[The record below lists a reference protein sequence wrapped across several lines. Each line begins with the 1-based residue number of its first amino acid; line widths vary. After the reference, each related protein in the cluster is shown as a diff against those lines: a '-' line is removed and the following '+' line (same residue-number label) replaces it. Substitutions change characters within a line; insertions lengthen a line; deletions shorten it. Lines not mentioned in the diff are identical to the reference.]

1 MHILIALAFYTNVC
15 RKNMQQRNL
24 CVSIFSSYVFYISP
38 SLMQMFAYFIRHLNP
53 WIHIIHIHEYISIII
68 LTAPSQPTKVGIVT
82 LQFVTLYQQKHLKHQ
97 QQKHVVD
104 SMPGHQTMSSICIYV
119 TNCHSPTQSF
129 NVKYSTNFPFIF
141 NTH

>member
-1 MHILIALAFYTNVC
+1 MQKKYATKKSLCFNFFKLYLLYIPKSHANVC
-15 RKNMQQRNL
+15 LFYPSFKSMNTCNQMK
-24 CVSIFSSYVFYISP
+24 VST
-38 SLMQMFAYFIRHLNP
+38 
-53 WIHIIHIHEYISIII
+53 II

-119 TNCHSPTQSF
+119 SNCHSPTQSF

-141 NTH
+141 NTLKIITTAK